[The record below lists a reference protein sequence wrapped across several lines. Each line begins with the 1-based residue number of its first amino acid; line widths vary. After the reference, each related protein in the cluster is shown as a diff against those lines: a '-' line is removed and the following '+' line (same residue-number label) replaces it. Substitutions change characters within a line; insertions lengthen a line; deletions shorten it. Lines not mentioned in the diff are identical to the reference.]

1 MIGLLQATIV
11 DWGSLGLTA
20 VVSLVA
26 ATTITLTFS
35 LAILGAT
42 KATDLRRS
50 GRSVAAGF
58 TLAGAVFALA
68 ASIAGV
74 GLGLF
79 VMING

>member
-50 GRSVAAGF
+50 RRSVAAGF
-58 TLAGAVFALA
+58 TLAGAVLALA
-68 ASIAGV
+68 VSIAGV